1 MQGLEEIINDDN
13 IFWVNGIKGF
23 IKDYEKGTEK
33 IFLKEKINFEKEY
46 DSKKATIKYIRDKR
60 NSYKEK
66 ILSIENNIII
76 LNNTLNDLEF
86 ERNLRAE
93 RIKEKTK
100 INNEVKESLQDI
112 VDAIEE
118 NKKIILFE
126 EDKIIKLR
134 EDFKKFNDASLEEE
148 KKVYVFFN
156 YIKREYIKFK
166 RNIVKKLNSNALT
179 EGELILAYEFLLI
192 ITKKMICI
200 EEDLLGG

>member
-1 MQGLEEIINDDN
+1 MQGLEEIIIDDN

-23 IKDYEKGTEK
+23 IKDYEKETEK
-33 IFLKEKINFEKEY
+33 IFLKEKINFEKVY

-60 NSYKEK
+60 KAYKEQ
-66 ILSIENNIII
+66 ILFIENSIII
-76 LNNTLNDLEF
+76 LNNTLKDLEF

-93 RIKEKTK
+93 RIKENTK

-179 EGELILAYEFLLI
+179 EGELILAYEILLI